1 MSLRKRIILFRTNK
15 KDRARVNIRT
25 TFGAVVAMAQLVE
38 WSLPTPK
45 VYGSNPIIGK
55 ILIEHLLSIVLKRLN

>member
-55 ILIEHLLSIVLKRLN
+55 I